1 MIAQC
6 EILLV
11 EDDESSAFLIKEFLE
26 EYGFKVDIQNSV
38 TSAVSS
44 IKFHDYSLIL
54 LDINLP
60 DFSGFEVLKF
70 LNKSKYNIPVIVL
83 SAYSDKSYKLQA
95 FKFGASDYMVKP
107 IDSEELEAR
116 IWVQLKNFSQFK
128 NEVIAN
134 EIFKIEENSIFFK
147 DISLKLTKIE
157 FDILSLLIKNKNQ
170 AIKREML
177 LNLLSS
183 VIKSDR
189 SLDFHIKNIR
199 LKLGENATNPKYL
212 TTEYGVGYKL
222 TY

>member
-1 MIAQC
+1 MISQC

-11 EDDESSAFLIKEFLE
+11 VDDESSAFLIKESFA
-26 EYGFKVDIQNSV
+26 EYGFKADIQNSI
-38 TSAVSS
+38 TSAITSV
-44 IKFHDYSLIL
+44 KFHVYSLIL

>member
-177 LNLLSS
+177 LKFNICLL
-183 VIKSDR
+183 
-189 SLDFHIKNIR
+189 
-199 LKLGENATNPKYL
+199 
-212 TTEYGVGYKL
+212 
-222 TY
+222 